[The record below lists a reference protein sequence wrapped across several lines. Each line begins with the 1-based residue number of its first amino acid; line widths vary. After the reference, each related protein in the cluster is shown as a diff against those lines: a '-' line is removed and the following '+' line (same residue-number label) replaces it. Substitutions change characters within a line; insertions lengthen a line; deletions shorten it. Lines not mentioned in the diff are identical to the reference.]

1 MVGSCKG
8 QVLLA
13 DPGLVKVQQGVY
25 TSFAGLCL
33 FDCFAASSA
42 VASSTFFV
50 PHALCDR
57 RRTLHISLPLRTALI
72 GFLVVL
78 CQGEMPI
85 GLGGDLR

>member
-1 MVGSCKG
+1 MGLCKG
-8 QVLLA
+8 QILLA
-13 DPGLVKVQQGVY
+13 DPCLAKVPRGAR
-25 TSFAGLCL
+25 TDFAYWCL

-50 PHALCDR
+50 PHVFCDLC
-57 RRTLHISLPLRTALI
+57 RTLHISLPLRIALI

-85 GLGGDLR
+85 GSGGDLR